1 MGSNSQEINDLL
13 KEQAKLGQ
21 AIEYLQDS
29 QRRWEKKAKKMDKK
43 AKKMDKKST
52 KAAKR
57 SETIKARIALI
68 ENEVKSLLEHYEQV
82 KIALDN
88 TSEDIGSESSFED
101 DSETDDDSF
110 FESDSSDDFLDTV
123 REALIGS

>member
-1 MGSNSQEINDLL
+1 
-13 KEQAKLGQ
+13 
-21 AIEYLQDS
+21 
-29 QRRWEKKAKKMDKK
+29 MDKK